1 MTTATFFR
9 TAAALLL
16 TSAAAAQ
23 APTAAPIP
31 AGLWQGSLQVAPG
44 AELAVFFDLKGQTPA
59 LTGTLS
65 VPQQTAKLLPLSSVV
80 LRHDSLLL
88 GAEMLHARFAG
99 KFSADGQQ
107 VIGAW
112 FQGGAQLPL
121 VLRRGTEKDKAAAV
135 PRRPQEPKAPFPYRS
150 EELTF
155 ANKTAGFD
163 LAGTLTLPAGAGPFP
178 AVVLVSGSGPEDR
191 NEALFGHQPF
201 LVLADY
207 LTRRGFAVL
216 RYDDRGVGQSKGTFK
231 DATTTDFTTDALA
244 ALTYLRTRPDIR
256 PRQVAL
262 MGHSEG
268 GLIGWLAAAQPGGP
282 DLLVSLAGP
291 GVPGDAILLRQQAD
305 LARAEGADSASI
317 GRNFRLHRALFA
329 EMRRQPATLP
339 ADQLVAKLVPIARQ
353 QQPSL
358 GTTQAQQALAK
369 SYTDPWMR
377 AFLRLDPA
385 TYLAKVKCPVLALDG
400 ANDLQVAADQNLP
413 AIERG
418 LRAAHNSDVTIRT
431 LPQLNHLFQTD
442 PTATSRYASIE
453 ETFAPSALQI
463 IGDWLSAHTN
473 GRGGAGR

>member
-1 MTTATFFR
+1 MRTTTFFR

-23 APTAAPIP
+23 APTPAP

-44 AELAVFFDLKGQTPA
+44 SELAVFFDLKGNTPA

-65 VPQQTAKLLPLSSVV
+65 VPQQTDKLLPLSSVV

-88 GAEMLHARFAG
+88 GSEMLHARFAG

-107 VIGAW
+107 VAGAW
-112 FQGGAQLPL
+112 FQGGGQLPL
-121 VLRRGTEKDKAAAV
+121 TLRRSTEKDKAAAA
-135 PRRPQEPKAPFPYRS
+135 PRRPQVPQAPFPYRS
-150 EELTF
+150 EDLTF
-155 ANKTAGFD
+155 PNKPAGFD
-163 LAGTLTLPAGAGPFP
+163 LAGTLTLPAGKGPFP

-191 NEALFGHQPF
+191 NETILGHQPF

-231 DATTTDFTTDALA
+231 DATTADFTTDAQA
-244 ALTYLRTRPDIR
+244 AMAYLRTRPDIR

-268 GLIGWLAAAQPGGP
+268 GLIGWQAAAQPGGP

-305 LARAEGADSASI
+305 MARAGGADSASI

-329 EMRRQPATLP
+329 ELHRQPAALP
-339 ADQLVAKLVPIARQ
+339 ADQLAAKLVAIMPQQSDASTEPARM
-353 QQPSL
+353 
-358 GTTQAQQALAK
+358 ALAK
-369 SYTDPWMR
+369 TYTAPWMR
-377 AFLRLDPA
+377 AFLYLDPA
-385 TYLAKVKCPVLALDG
+385 TYLAKVKCPVLALNG

-418 LRAAHNSDVTIRT
+418 LRAAHNTDVTIKT

-453 ETFAPSALQI
+453 ETFAPSALQV
-463 IGDWLSAHTN
+463 IGDWLSARTS
-473 GRGGAGR
+473 GKGAAGK